1 MYYREMANHNGQ
13 GKPVGKHP
21 PKAAAEL
28 LEHAVLDQRDRLGRC
43 VWGMLAPSHEAMGRS
58 SSKLPV
64 QFPGLV
70 VAKRLVVS

>member
-43 VWGMLAPSHEAMGRS
+43 V
-58 SSKLPV
+58 
-64 QFPGLV
+64 
-70 VAKRLVVS
+70 